1 MGQLH
6 VGRVGFAFG
15 LLLGLMH
22 AGWSALVWAGKAQAL
37 LDFYFK
43 LHFLSNPL
51 EVQAFSFVTA
61 STLVGITFGVGFVIG
76 MVFGIAVE
84 RDVRRAQAGA
94 KKAASVGARRAI
106 LRPPRIS
113 GTSVDNVEAAAL
125 GGAPQPSNVQ
135 RLGEGRLLLDELE
148 AQLRASCP

>member
-76 MVFGIAVE
+76 MVFGILWNAMFGH
-84 RDVRRAQAGA
+84 AKPGA
-94 KKAASVGARRAI
+94 KKAASSAPAAQS
-106 LRPPRIS
+106 P
-113 GTSVDNVEAAAL
+113 AAAH
-125 GGAPQPSNVQ
+125 
-135 RLGEGRLLLDELE
+135 
-148 AQLRASCP
+148 